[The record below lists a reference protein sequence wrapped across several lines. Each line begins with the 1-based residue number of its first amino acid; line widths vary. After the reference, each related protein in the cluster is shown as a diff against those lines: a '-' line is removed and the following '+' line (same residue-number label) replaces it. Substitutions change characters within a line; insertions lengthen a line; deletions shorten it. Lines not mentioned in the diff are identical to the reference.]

1 MSFSPVGWVLMGVSA
16 ATNIFS
22 AAEQSSYSDE
32 AKQIQDSEIRNQ
44 QVQLRIQ
51 EAQSST
57 ARLKNLQRVIS
68 SQEVI
73 FGARNISPQSGSV
86 RAIFNQDI
94 NNFDQDD
101 QASKLNYM
109 AKQSQLAYQEQ
120 GVDLEASARKSSAW
134 LGAATGIIGS
144 AMGAAKIPSGNLLDA
159 SKGSGSGGDSASG
172 GDSGADSGGWQDSGA
187 GAFDVNA

>member
-1 MSFSPVGWVLMGVSA
+1 MAQAFSPVGWVLMGVSA

-32 AKQIQDSEIRNQ
+32 AKQIQDGEIRNQ
-44 QVQLRIQ
+44 QVQLRLQ

-57 ARLKNLQRVIS
+57 ARLKNLQQVIAR
-68 SQEVI
+68 QEVI

-86 RAIFNQDI
+86 RAIFSQDI
-94 NNFDQDD
+94 NNFDQDE

-134 LGAATGIIGS
+134 LGAATGILGS
-144 AMGAAKIPSGNLLDA
+144 AMGASKIPSGSLMDA
-159 SKGSGSGGDSASG
+159 SKGSGSGD
-172 GDSGADSGGWQDSGA
+172 WQDSGA
-187 GAFDVNA
+187 GAFDINA